1 MVLLSS
7 SQRWSTPRL
16 VLLTRTF
23 DASGQ
28 VVDLPDTA
36 THAFIDLGL
45 TNAVLPSVDSTPPVS
60 STLSVRTPAVGDPIV
75 FYPSTVPQPV
85 AASTPESQMPTLAV
99 LDQFQT

>member
-1 MVLLSS
+1 M
-7 SQRWSTPRL
+7 
-16 VLLTRTF
+16 
-23 DASGQ
+23 
-28 VVDLPDTA
+28 DLPDTA